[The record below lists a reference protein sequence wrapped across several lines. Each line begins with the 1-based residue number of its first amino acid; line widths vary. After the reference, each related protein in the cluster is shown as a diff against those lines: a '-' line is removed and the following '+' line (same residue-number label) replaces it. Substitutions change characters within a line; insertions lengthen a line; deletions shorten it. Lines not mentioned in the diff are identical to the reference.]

1 MTARGV
7 SALIAAR
14 PAPTGA
20 GRHAPIGTRW
30 RALAARRA
38 RRGEGGESL
47 IELLV
52 TIAIVAMSVTG
63 LVSALGANFIFSS
76 SSRNATTTHSLLVRY
91 AEALAGEPYRS
102 CLTFGATPYA
112 AAAVSDI
119 PNTNLGGLNVGAPGA
134 VGTTRNDVAMSIESM
149 TYWNTDNSPA
159 TFSNSCPNPDT
170 GFQQLTL
177 LAHVGDGSY
186 DERVTIFKRQP

>member
-1 MTARGV
+1 MTARGAP
-7 SALIAAR
+7 ALIAAR
-14 PAPTGA
+14 PAPIGA
-20 GRHAPIGTRW
+20 GGHAPVERRW
-30 RALAARRA
+30 RALAA

-52 TIAIVAMSVTG
+52 TIAIVAVCVTG

-76 SSRNATTTHSLLVRY
+76 SSRNATTTHALLVRY
-91 AEALAGEPYRS
+91 AEALAGESYRS
-102 CLTFGATPYA
+102 CLTFGATPYSA
-112 AAAVSDI
+112 AALADI

-134 VGTTRNDVAMSIESM
+134 VGTTRNDVAMSIESV
-149 TYWNTDNSPA
+149 TYWNADTSPA
-159 TFSNSCPNPDT
+159 TFSVTCPNPDT

-186 DERVTIFKRQP
+186 DERITIFKRQP